1 MISSQLAQYSST
13 ERALHWH
20 HRGQGLNFSGVS
32 CQTMSLFTFTALLL
46 LYKLS
51 CDAKLIYCD
60 ILDCLLTLSSISA
73 ISLFLFFFLFVLSY
87 HTGHYLIFIAY
98 LFNYCQVNIQV
109 SVIDGIVHVNK
120 SKAIHA
126 SVTAFHFF
134 AEIGETIIQQDFVV
148 LMMLTFT
155 LELIQVFV
163 EKVCC
168 V

>member
-1 MISSQLAQYSST
+1 M
-13 ERALHWH
+13 R
-20 HRGQGLNFSGVS
+20 
-32 CQTMSLFTFTALLL
+32 LFTFTALLL

-73 ISLFLFFFLFVLSY
+73 ISFVCLFVLSY
-87 HTGHYLIFIAY
+87 HTGHHLIFIAY
-98 LFNYCQVNIQV
+98 FFHYCQVNIQV

-134 AEIGETIIQQDFVV
+134 AEIGETII
-148 LMMLTFT
+148 
-155 LELIQVFV
+155 
-163 EKVCC
+163 
-168 V
+168 